1 MYASPGF
8 SDARLRELYR
18 HGWQVPSS
26 ASVEVAD
33 LTAAPKVIQV
43 TLTGGCPAQLAM
55 SRGRRL
61 TSQGPDHVL
70 VTLRGTI
77 RLTQPST
84 ARSFAPEGARQ
95 SRDRWLELH
104 RNEVTDIIPFNEF
117 GNLDDLDFSEN
128 SAFEKE
134 AQVLRAPELDDLDET
149 DNLTVLPLAGPSEVQ
164 PSPESVDWRADPYRH
179 ELRSRRGEPDLPGRR
194 GQHRKELTGP
204 ARGRVL
210 IGAMAAGAAAAAA
223 HSATHTSHHSRA
235 QTVLTADSSTMNGGP
250 ISTSARGMQM
260 VTVQPAANVAVH
272 NAELAKGVAFAQERA
287 EREARL
293 QQPLFVMP
301 TKGIFTSGFGYR
313 WGVLHAG
320 IDLANSIGTP
330 IRAVSD
336 GVVIDAGPTAG
347 YGMWVKLRH
356 ADGTVTLYGHV
367 NSTMVRVG
375 QRVMAGDQ
383 IATMG
388 NRGNST
394 GPHLHFEVLL
404 GGTQRVD
411 PVPWLAK
418 RGLSV
423 GTFAG

>member
-1 MYASPGF
+1 
-8 SDARLRELYR
+8 
-18 HGWQVPSS
+18 
-26 ASVEVAD
+26 
-33 LTAAPKVIQV
+33 
-43 TLTGGCPAQLAM
+43 
-55 SRGRRL
+55 
-61 TSQGPDHVL
+61 
-70 VTLRGTI
+70 
-77 RLTQPST
+77 LTQPSL
-84 ARSFAPEGARQ
+84 ARSAAPEGARQ
-95 SRDRWLELH
+95 SRDRGLELD

-117 GNLDDLDFSEN
+117 GNLDDLDFNDN
-128 SAFEKE
+128 SAFDKE
-134 AQVLRAPELDDLDET
+134 AQVLRAPELDDLDDT
-149 DNLTVLPLAGPSEVQ
+149 DNLTVMALAGPSEDETRVL
-164 PSPESVDWRADPYRH
+164 PRVDSHRP
-179 ELRSRRGEPDLPGRR
+179 ELRARRNDPDLPRRR
-194 GQHRKELTGP
+194 GQHRKELTGA
-204 ARGRVL
+204 ARSRVL

-223 HSATHTSHHSRA
+223 HSATHTSDHSRA
-235 QTVLTADSSTMNGGP
+235 ETVLAADSATMNGGP

-260 VTVQPAANVAVH
+260 VAVQPAANVAVH
-272 NAELAKGVAFAQERA
+272 NAELAKGLAFAQERA

-367 NSTMVRVG
+367 NTTLVSVG

>member
-1 MYASPGF
+1 M
-8 SDARLRELYR
+8 
-18 HGWQVPSS
+18 
-26 ASVEVAD
+26 
-33 LTAAPKVIQV
+33 
-43 TLTGGCPAQLAM
+43 
-55 SRGRRL
+55 
-61 TSQGPDHVL
+61 
-70 VTLRGTI
+70 
-77 RLTQPST
+77 TQPSP
-84 ARSFAPEGARQ
+84 ARSVAPGGARR
-95 SRDRWLELH
+95 SRDRGLELD

-117 GNLDDLDFSEN
+117 GNLDDLDFSDN
-128 SAFEKE
+128 TAFDKE

-149 DNLTVLPLAGPSEVQ
+149 DNLTVMPLAGPSEVQ
-164 PSPESVDWRADPYRH
+164 PSLESFEWRIDPYRH
-179 ELRSRRGEPDLPGRR
+179 ELRSRRRESDLPGRR
-194 GQHRKELTGP
+194 AQHRKEQTGA

-223 HSATHTSHHSRA
+223 HSATHTADHSRA
-235 QTVLTADSSTMNGGP
+235 QTVLAADSATMNGGP

-367 NSTMVRVG
+367 NTTMVRVG

>member
-1 MYASPGF
+1 LTQLIPTRSP
-8 SDARLRELYR
+8 ARGEL
-18 HGWQVPSS
+18 S
-26 ASVEVAD
+26 ASSD
-33 LTAAPKVIQV
+33 
-43 TLTGGCPAQLAM
+43 
-55 SRGRRL
+55 RR
-61 TSQGPDHVL
+61 SQ
-70 VTLRGTI
+70 
-77 RLTQPST
+77 
-84 ARSFAPEGARQ
+84 
-95 SRDRWLELH
+95 LH

-117 GNLDDLDFSEN
+117 GNLDDLDFSDN
-128 SAFEKE
+128 SSFNKE
-134 AQVLRAPELDDLDET
+134 AQVLRAPELDDLDAT
-149 DNLTVLPLAGPSEVQ
+149 DDLVVMDLDRPSETEASTERLIA
-164 PSPESVDWRADPYRH
+164 PHRRD
-179 ELRSRRGEPDLPGRR
+179 LRRDDAEPWGRR
-194 GQHRKELTGP
+194 GLHRKQLTGP

-223 HSATHTSHHSRA
+223 HSATETPDHTKA
-235 QTVLTADSSTMNGGP
+235 QTVLTADAATLNGGP
-250 ISTSARGMQM
+250 ISTSAQGIQM
-260 VTVQPAANVAVH
+260 VTVRPAANVAVH
-272 NAELAKGVAFAQERA
+272 NAELAHGVAFAQERA

-330 IRAVSD
+330 IHAVSD
-336 GVVIDAGPTAG
+336 GLVIDAGPTAG
-347 YGMWVKLRH
+347 YGMWVKIRH

-367 NSTMVRVG
+367 NTTLVSVG

-404 GGTQRVD
+404 GGSQRID

>member
-1 MYASPGF
+1 MTQQIPALSPVQG
-8 SDARLRELYR
+8 EL
-18 HGWQVPSS
+18 S
-26 ASVEVAD
+26 ASR
-33 LTAAPKVIQV
+33 
-43 TLTGGCPAQLAM
+43 G
-55 SRGRRL
+55 SRSIPG
-61 TSQGPDHVL
+61 
-70 VTLRGTI
+70 
-77 RLTQPST
+77 
-84 ARSFAPEGARQ
+84 
-95 SRDRWLELH
+95 

-117 GNLDDLDFSEN
+117 GKLGDLDFNAN

-134 AQVLRAPELDDLDET
+134 AQVLGAPELDDLDDT
-149 DNLTVLPLAGPSEVQ
+149 DNLVVMDLARPSASARRID
-164 PSPESVDWRADPYRH
+164 PRRRDAHRARTDA
-179 ELRSRRGEPDLPGRR
+179 ELMARR
-194 GQHRKELTGP
+194 GQHRKQLTGP
-204 ARGRVL
+204 TRGRVL

-223 HSATHTSHHSRA
+223 HSATEAPDHSKA
-235 QTVLTADSSTMNGGP
+235 KTVLAAQAATTNGGP
-250 ISTSARGMQM
+250 ISASGGGMQM

-272 NAELAKGVAFAQERA
+272 NAELAHGVAFAHERA
-287 EREARL
+287 QREARL

-330 IRAVSD
+330 IHAVSD

-367 NSTMVRVG
+367 NTTTVSVG

-404 GGTQRVD
+404 GGTQRID

>member
-1 MYASPGF
+1 M
-8 SDARLRELYR
+8 
-18 HGWQVPSS
+18 
-26 ASVEVAD
+26 
-33 LTAAPKVIQV
+33 
-43 TLTGGCPAQLAM
+43 
-55 SRGRRL
+55 
-61 TSQGPDHVL
+61 
-70 VTLRGTI
+70 
-77 RLTQPST
+77 
-84 ARSFAPEGARQ
+84 
-95 SRDRWLELH
+95 
-104 RNEVTDIIPFNEF
+104 
-117 GNLDDLDFSEN
+117 
-128 SAFEKE
+128 
-134 AQVLRAPELDDLDET
+134 
-149 DNLTVLPLAGPSEVQ
+149 
-164 PSPESVDWRADPYRH
+164 
-179 ELRSRRGEPDLPGRR
+179 
-194 GQHRKELTGP
+194 
-204 ARGRVL
+204 L

-223 HSATHTSHHSRA
+223 HSATEAPDHSKA
-235 QTVLTADSSTMNGGP
+235 QTVLAAQAAATNGGP
-250 ISTSARGMQM
+250 ISTSGGGMQM

-272 NAELAKGVAFAQERA
+272 NAELAHGVAFAQERA
-287 EREARL
+287 QREARL

-330 IRAVSD
+330 IHAVSD
-336 GVVIDAGPTAG
+336 GVVIDCGPDRR
-347 YGMWVKLRH
+347 LRH
-356 ADGTVTLYGHV
+356 VGQAASRRRHGHA
-367 NSTMVRVG
+367 VRPRQHHLVSVG

>member
-1 MYASPGF
+1 MAQQIPASSPVQG
-8 SDARLRELYR
+8 EL
-18 HGWQVPSS
+18 S
-26 ASVEVAD
+26 ASRE
-33 LTAAPKVIQV
+33 
-43 TLTGGCPAQLAM
+43 
-55 SRGRRL
+55 RRP
-61 TSQGPDHVL
+61 T
-70 VTLRGTI
+70 
-77 RLTQPST
+77 
-84 ARSFAPEGARQ
+84 
-95 SRDRWLELH
+95 LH

-117 GNLDDLDFSEN
+117 GQLADSEFSDN
-128 SAFEKE
+128 SAFDKE
-134 AQVLRAPELDDLDET
+134 AQVLGAPELDDLDDT
-149 DNLTVLPLAGPSEVQ
+149 DNLRVLDLIGPSVTERRL
-164 PSPESVDWRADPYRH
+164 SPLERGMNRA
-179 ELRSRRGEPDLPGRR
+179 RSASEPLSGRA
-194 GQHRKELTGP
+194 QHRKQLTGP

-223 HSATHTSHHSRA
+223 HSATEAPRHSKTE
-235 QTVLTADSSTMNGGP
+235 TVLAAQSAGTGP
-250 ISTSARGMQM
+250 ISTSGGGMQM

-272 NAELAKGVAFAQERA
+272 NAELAHGVAFAQERA
-287 EREARL
+287 QREARL

-367 NSTMVRVG
+367 NTTMVSVG

-404 GGTQRVD
+404 GGSQRID

>member
-1 MYASPGF
+1 MT
-8 SDARLRELYR
+8 
-18 HGWQVPSS
+18 Q
-26 ASVEVAD
+26 
-33 LTAAPKVIQV
+33 
-43 TLTGGCPAQLAM
+43 
-55 SRGRRL
+55 
-61 TSQGPDHVL
+61 HVF
-70 VTLRGTI
+70 
-77 RLTQPST
+77 
-84 ARSFAPEGARQ
+84 ARSAAQGSLWGP
-95 SRDRWLELH
+95 RDRTSDLN

-117 GNLDDLDFSEN
+117 GNLDDLDFSDN
-128 SAFEKE
+128 TAFDKG
-134 AQVLRAPELDDLDET
+134 AQVLRAPELDDLNDA
-149 DNLTVLPLAGPSEVQ
+149 DNLRVLRLAGPSEVE
-164 PSPESVDWRADPYRH
+164 PCVGRRPDSYRH
-179 ELRSRRGEPDLPGRR
+179 ELPRRPQKADLGGRP
-194 GQHRKELTGP
+194 GQHRKQPTSQT
-204 ARGRVL
+204 RSRVL

-223 HSATHTSHHSRA
+223 HSATHTTGHSRA
-235 QTVLTADSSTMNGGP
+235 ETVLAADATMMNGGP

-260 VTVQPAANVAVH
+260 VTVQPATNVAVH
-272 NAELAKGVAFAQERA
+272 NAELAHGVAFAQERA
-287 EREARL
+287 QREARL

-320 IDLANSIGTP
+320 IDIANSIGTP
-330 IRAVSD
+330 IRAVTD

-367 NSTMVRVG
+367 NTTLVSVG
-375 QRVMAGDQ
+375 ERVMAGDQ

-394 GPHLHFEVLL
+394 GPHCHFEVLL
-404 GGTQRVD
+404 GGTQRID

>member
-1 MYASPGF
+1 LTQQIPAPSPVQG
-8 SDARLRELYR
+8 EL
-18 HGWQVPSS
+18 S
-26 ASVEVAD
+26 ASRGS
-33 LTAAPKVIQV
+33 LSAP
-43 TLTGGCPAQLAM
+43 
-55 SRGRRL
+55 S
-61 TSQGPDHVL
+61 
-70 VTLRGTI
+70 
-77 RLTQPST
+77 
-84 ARSFAPEGARQ
+84 
-95 SRDRWLELH
+95 

-117 GNLDDLDFSEN
+117 GRLDDLDFSAN
-128 SAFEKE
+128 SHFDKE
-134 AQVLRAPELDDLDET
+134 AQVLRAPELDDLDDT
-149 DNLTVLPLAGPSEVQ
+149 DNLVVMNLAGPSVSGRYID
-164 PSPESVDWRADPYRH
+164 PLRRDAHRANGD
-179 ELRSRRGEPDLPGRR
+179 PDLMARR
-194 GQHRKELTGP
+194 GQHRKQLTGP

-223 HSATHTSHHSRA
+223 HSATEAPDHSKA
-235 QTVLTADSSTMNGGP
+235 QTVLASQAAATNGGP
-250 ISTSARGMQM
+250 ISTSGGGMQM

-272 NAELAKGVAFAQERA
+272 NAELAHGVAFAQERA
-287 EREARL
+287 QREARL

-330 IRAVSD
+330 IHAVSD

-367 NSTMVRVG
+367 NTTMVSVG

>member
-1 MYASPGF
+1 V
-8 SDARLRELYR
+8 
-18 HGWQVPSS
+18 HGGLS
-26 ASVEVAD
+26 ASRE
-33 LTAAPKVIQV
+33 
-43 TLTGGCPAQLAM
+43 
-55 SRGRRL
+55 RR
-61 TSQGPDHVL
+61 SS
-70 VTLRGTI
+70 I
-77 RLTQPST
+77 
-84 ARSFAPEGARQ
+84 
-95 SRDRWLELH
+95 H

-117 GNLDDLDFSEN
+117 GRLADSDFSEN
-128 SAFEKE
+128 SAFDKE
-134 AQVLRAPELDDLDET
+134 AQVLRAPELDDLDDT
-149 DNLTVLPLAGPSEVQ
+149 DNLAVFDLLRPSASEHRLSPLERGTNRARNDAASLAG
-164 PSPESVDWRADPYRH
+164 
-179 ELRSRRGEPDLPGRR
+179 R
-194 GQHRKELTGP
+194 GQHRKPLSGP
-204 ARGRVL
+204 TRGRVL

-223 HSATHTSHHSRA
+223 HSATETPQHSKTE
-235 QTVLTADSSTMNGGP
+235 TVLASQSATTGP
-250 ISTSARGMQM
+250 ISTSGGGMQM

-272 NAELAKGVAFAQERA
+272 NAELAHGVAFAEERA
-287 EREARL
+287 QREARL

-301 TKGIFTSGFGYR
+301 VKGIFTSNFGYR

-320 IDLANSIGTP
+320 IDIANSIGTP
-330 IRAVSD
+330 IHAVSD
-336 GVVIDAGPTAG
+336 GVVIAAGPTAG

-367 NSTMVRVG
+367 NTAMVSVG

-404 GGTQRVD
+404 GGSQRVD

>member
-1 MYASPGF
+1 LAQQIPAPSPVQGEL
-8 SDARLRELYR
+8 SAPRE
-18 HGWQVPSS
+18 
-26 ASVEVAD
+26 
-33 LTAAPKVIQV
+33 
-43 TLTGGCPAQLAM
+43 
-55 SRGRRL
+55 RRA
-61 TSQGPDHVL
+61 T
-70 VTLRGTI
+70 
-77 RLTQPST
+77 
-84 ARSFAPEGARQ
+84 
-95 SRDRWLELH
+95 LH

-117 GNLDDLDFSEN
+117 GKLADSEFSDN

-134 AQVLRAPELDDLDET
+134 AQVLGAPELDDLDDT
-149 DNLTVLPLAGPSEVQ
+149 DDLRVLDLIGPSVTESRL
-164 PSPESVDWRADPYRH
+164 SPLERGTNRARSESGP
-179 ELRSRRGEPDLPGRR
+179 LSGRS
-194 GQHRKELTGP
+194 QHRKQLTGP
-204 ARGRVL
+204 TRGRVL

-223 HSATHTSHHSRA
+223 HSAIEAPRHTKTE
-235 QTVLTADSSTMNGGP
+235 TVLAAQSAGTGP
-250 ISTSARGMQM
+250 ISTSGGGMQM

-272 NAELAKGVAFAQERA
+272 NAELAHGVAFAEERA
-287 EREARL
+287 QREARL

-367 NSTMVRVG
+367 NTTTVSVG

-404 GGTQRVD
+404 GGSQRTD

>member
-1 MYASPGF
+1 VQG
-8 SDARLRELYR
+8 EL
-18 HGWQVPSS
+18 S
-26 ASVEVAD
+26 ASRGSVS
-33 LTAAPKVIQV
+33 AP
-43 TLTGGCPAQLAM
+43 
-55 SRGRRL
+55 S
-61 TSQGPDHVL
+61 
-70 VTLRGTI
+70 
-77 RLTQPST
+77 
-84 ARSFAPEGARQ
+84 
-95 SRDRWLELH
+95 

-117 GNLDDLDFSEN
+117 GMLDDLDFSAN
-128 SAFEKE
+128 SHFDKE
-134 AQVLRAPELDDLDET
+134 AQVLRAPELDDLDDT
-149 DNLTVLPLAGPSEVQ
+149 DNLVVMRLAGPSVWE
-164 PSPESVDWRADPYRH
+164 RRIDPLGRDAH
-179 ELRSRRGEPDLPGRR
+179 RGKSDAELIARR
-194 GQHRKELTGP
+194 GQHRKQLTGP

-223 HSATHTSHHSRA
+223 HSATEAPDHSKA
-235 QTVLTADSSTMNGGP
+235 ETVLAARAAATNGGGP
-250 ISTSARGMQM
+250 ISTSGGGMQM

-272 NAELAKGVAFAQERA
+272 NAELAHGVAFAQERA
-287 EREARL
+287 QREARL
-293 QQPLFVMP
+293 QQPLFIMP
-301 TKGIFTSGFGYR
+301 AKGIFTSGFGYR

-330 IRAVSD
+330 IHAVSD
-336 GVVIDAGPTAG
+336 GVVIDSGPTAG

-367 NSTMVRVG
+367 NTTLVSVG

>member
-1 MYASPGF
+1 M
-8 SDARLRELYR
+8 
-18 HGWQVPSS
+18 
-26 ASVEVAD
+26 
-33 LTAAPKVIQV
+33 
-43 TLTGGCPAQLAM
+43 
-55 SRGRRL
+55 
-61 TSQGPDHVL
+61 
-70 VTLRGTI
+70 
-77 RLTQPST
+77 TQHT
-84 ARSFAPEGARQ
+84 FARSAAQGGSWG
-95 SRDRWLELH
+95 SRDRRSDLD

-117 GNLDDLDFSEN
+117 GNLDDLDFSDN
-128 SAFEKE
+128 TAFDKE
-134 AQVLRAPELDDLDET
+134 AQVLRAPELDDLDDT
-149 DNLTVLPLAGPSEVQ
+149 DNLTVLRLVGPSEV
-164 PSPESVDWRADPYRH
+164 ERRAGRHVNSYRY
-179 ELRSRRGEPDLPGRR
+179 ELPRRPNEVTLPGRP
-194 GQHRKELTGP
+194 GQHRKQVTSA

-223 HSATHTSHHSRA
+223 HSATHTSDRSKA
-235 QTVLTADSSTMNGGP
+235 ETVLTADAASMNGGT
-250 ISTSARGMQM
+250 ISTSSRGMQM
-260 VTVQPAANVAVH
+260 VTVQPATNVAVH
-272 NAELAKGVAFAQERA
+272 NAELAHGVAFAQERA
-287 EREARL
+287 QREARL

-320 IDLANSIGTP
+320 IDIANSIGTP
-330 IRAVSD
+330 IRAVTD

-367 NSTMVRVG
+367 NTTLVSVG

-394 GPHLHFEVLL
+394 GPHCHFEVLL
-404 GGTQRVD
+404 GGTQRID

>member
-1 MYASPGF
+1 M
-8 SDARLRELYR
+8 
-18 HGWQVPSS
+18 
-26 ASVEVAD
+26 
-33 LTAAPKVIQV
+33 
-43 TLTGGCPAQLAM
+43 
-55 SRGRRL
+55 
-61 TSQGPDHVL
+61 
-70 VTLRGTI
+70 
-77 RLTQPST
+77 
-84 ARSFAPEGARQ
+84 
-95 SRDRWLELH
+95 LELD

-117 GNLDDLDFSEN
+117 GNLDDLDFSDN
-128 SAFEKE
+128 SAFDKE
-134 AQVLRAPELDDLDET
+134 AQVLRAPELDDLDDT
-149 DNLTVLPLAGPSEVQ
+149 DNLAVLPLARPTEAEAHGRHAIE
-164 PSPESVDWRADPYRH
+164 PYRN
-179 ELRSRRGEPDLPGRR
+179 ELRNRRNERRNKPDQPGRR
-194 GQHRKELTGP
+194 GQHRKQLTGP
-204 ARGRVL
+204 ARSRVL

-223 HSATHTSHHSRA
+223 HSATHSSDHSRGE
-235 QTVLTADSSTMNGGP
+235 TVLAADAATMNGGP

-260 VTVQPAANVAVH
+260 VTVPPATNVAVH

-287 EREARL
+287 QREARL

-347 YGMWVKLRH
+347 YGMWVKVRH

-367 NSTMVRVG
+367 NTTLVSVG

-404 GGTQRVD
+404 GGTERVD

-418 RGLSV
+418 RGLNV
-423 GTFAG
+423 GNYAG

>member
-1 MYASPGF
+1 
-8 SDARLRELYR
+8 
-18 HGWQVPSS
+18 
-26 ASVEVAD
+26 
-33 LTAAPKVIQV
+33 
-43 TLTGGCPAQLAM
+43 
-55 SRGRRL
+55 
-61 TSQGPDHVL
+61 
-70 VTLRGTI
+70 
-77 RLTQPST
+77 LTQLSP
-84 ARSFAPEGARQ
+84 ARSLAPQGARQ
-95 SRDRWLELH
+95 SRDRGLELH

-149 DNLTVLPLAGPSEVQ
+149 DNLTVLLLAGPSVVE
-164 PSPESVDWRADPYRH
+164 PSFTQRADAYRH
-179 ELRSRRGEPDLPGRR
+179 ELRSRRSEPELPGRR
-194 GQHRKELTGP
+194 GQHRKQLTSA

-223 HSATHTSHHSRA
+223 HSATHASDHAHA
-235 QTVLTADSSTMNGGP
+235 QTVLAADSANMNGGTV
-250 ISTSARGMQM
+250 STSARGMQM
-260 VTVQPAANVAVH
+260 VAVQPATNIAVH

-367 NSTMVRVG
+367 NTTMVSVG